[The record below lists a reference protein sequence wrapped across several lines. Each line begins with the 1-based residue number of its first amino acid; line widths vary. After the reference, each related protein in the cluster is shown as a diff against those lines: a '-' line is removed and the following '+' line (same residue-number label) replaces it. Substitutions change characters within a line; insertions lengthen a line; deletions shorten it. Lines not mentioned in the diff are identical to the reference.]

1 MSTSPTGW
9 QLDGHQGQRVTNQSK
24 TSPMQLSN
32 TRPDAV
38 VWSLEHAGNSQC
50 ERYLIYLLASR
61 YDRDKFSCRPASIC
75 RSENDSTFIIRLPQR
90 HLDPMFANRG
100 VRPRHHDLLG
110 SLSKITYSYS
120 SRSTTLCDLY
130 RAFSRAKYI
139 DHKLITSSKKY
150 FVTSS
155 ENGLMWHT
163 MG

>member
-1 MSTSPTGW
+1 MSTSPTRW
-9 QLDGHQGQRVTNQSK
+9 QHDGHQGQRVTNQSK
-24 TSPMQLSN
+24 ISPMQLSN

-38 VWSLEHAGNSQC
+38 VRSLEHAGKSQY

-90 HLDPMFANRG
+90 HLDPMFAQQG
-100 VRPRHHDLLG
+100 RPSPPPRS
-110 SLSKITYSYS
+110 SLSKIIYSYS
-120 SRSTTLCDLY
+120 SRSTTVCDLY

-139 DHKLITSSKKY
+139 DHKLITSSKNY

-155 ENGLMWHT
+155 ENGLMYHT